1 MSPFVGRFFQGEAL
15 RKILDISKFD
25 IYRFSP
31 IDGATD
37 CEKNALVVR
46 GKCSALSLKTSKQF
60 KKENPG

>member
-1 MSPFVGRFFQGEAL
+1 MSPIVGRFFQDEAL

-31 IDGATD
+31 IDGDTD
-37 CEKNALVVR
+37 CEKNALVIR
-46 GKCSALSLKTSKQF
+46 GKCSSLSSKTSKQF